1 MQASLTDTEIL
12 NQPGRSCGLLSHHE
26 YCGMY
31 SLLDITFLR
40 NIDRSS
46 IEKAGYGLVSLP
58 VLQFDRNPSK
68 LVPNWFDLTP
78 KN

>member
-1 MQASLTDTEIL
+1 
-12 NQPGRSCGLLSHHE
+12 
-26 YCGMY
+26 MY